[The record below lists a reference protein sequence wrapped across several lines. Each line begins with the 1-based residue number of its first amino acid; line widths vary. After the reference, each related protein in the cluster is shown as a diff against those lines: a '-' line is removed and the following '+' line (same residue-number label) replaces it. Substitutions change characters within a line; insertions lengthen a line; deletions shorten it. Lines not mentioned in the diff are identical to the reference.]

1 MALDHAQRRHP
12 ALGAAIQAGEN
23 GSPRFV
29 PCGEPV
35 DLRVVARTSDTQW
48 LQEVDAELAR
58 SFQPSEGAL
67 LRACFVQGETVSEL
81 ILTAHHSI
89 GDGVSSMYLVR
100 DLLEAMEGHRL
111 EELPPRPPL
120 EDIVP
125 GLNEAPLQQGY
136 APSPPTAKLR
146 ITDRPRKQVVR
157 TLDISS
163 TELEPILVRCRDACR
178 PQWLTTSVFSSRREW
193 QP

>member
-1 MALDHAQRRHP
+1 
-12 ALGAAIQAGEN
+12 
-23 GSPRFV
+23 
-29 PCGEPV
+29 
-35 DLRVVARTSDTQW
+35 
-48 LQEVDAELAR
+48 
-58 SFQPSEGAL
+58 
-67 LRACFVQGETVSEL
+67 L

-136 APSPPTAKLR
+136 TPSPPPAKLR

-163 TELEPILVRCRDACR
+163 TELEPILVRCRD
-178 PQWLTTSVFSSRREW
+178 SVIAAETAKC
-193 QP
+193 